1 MRVDSGRRLR
11 RARAMKACV
20 LHGARDLRV
29 TDRPE
34 PAPGP
39 GEALVRLGA
48 GGICGSDLHYF
59 AEGGAGDFMLREP
72 MVLGHEGAGRW
83 PRSAQA

>member
-1 MRVDSGRRLR
+1 
-11 RARAMKACV
+11 MKACV